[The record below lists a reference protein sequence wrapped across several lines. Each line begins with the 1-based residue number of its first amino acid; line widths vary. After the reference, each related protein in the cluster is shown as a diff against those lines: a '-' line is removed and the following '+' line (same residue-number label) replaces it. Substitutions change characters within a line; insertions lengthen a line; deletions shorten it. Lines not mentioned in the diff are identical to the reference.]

1 MSPITTPS
9 VHVRFSRRSGFTLIE
24 LLSVIAI
31 IGVLASILFPAIS
44 KVRQSAKNTQCV
56 ANVRQWTQAALL
68 YATDHKGCYAI
79 RATATDGVTNSYW
92 DNISTNP
99 KSMLYGPYLENW
111 SVVSAI
117 RTCPAYDALGGN
129 GNTATCYW
137 MNRPYTGS
145 SNTPVGTNAI
155 SLIAA
160 TNPAN
165 LLLMSE
171 IDPLAA
177 GSSNPWFIGKGGLK
191 AVLDPL
197 WADASRQRHGN
208 HVNASFADGHITAIT
223 QAQVEQNGDTW
234 TRL

>member
-1 MSPITTPS
+1 MSLTLTPS
-9 VHVRFSRRSGFTLIE
+9 DRVRFSARAGFTLIE

-31 IGVLASILFPAIS
+31 IGVLSAILFPAIS
-44 KVRQSAKNTQCV
+44 KVRQSAKNTQCLS
-56 ANVRQWTQAALL
+56 NVRQWTQAALL
-68 YATDHKGCYAI
+68 YSADHKGSYAI
-79 RATATDGVTNSYW
+79 RASSANGTNAFW

-99 KSMLYGPYLENW
+99 QSMLYSSYLENW

-117 RTCPAYDALGGN
+117 RACPAYDGLGGN

-137 MNRPYTGS
+137 MNRPYVGS
-145 SNTPVGTNAI
+145 STTPVGTNAI
-155 SLIAA
+155 SLVAA
-160 TNPAN
+160 SNPAN

-177 GSSNPWFIGKGGLK
+177 SPTANPWFIGKAGLK

-197 WADASRQRHGN
+197 WADASRQRHGG
-208 HVNASFADGHITAIT
+208 HVNASFADGHVTSIT
-223 QAQVEQNGDTW
+223 QAQIEQSGDTW